1 MQPGP
6 EGGSGA
12 ALEWPDK
19 RGEALPPGVL
29 CAIFW
34 MIANEQDVV
43 IVGCGLG
50 SPQTL
55 TVEAAEAIRNAER
68 LIGPARLVEALA
80 PEGVQTVIA
89 SGTEDIVS
97 EVLGHPDERIAILV
111 GGDPGFFT
119 AARALTR
126 ELGGHVRVIPGISS
140 FSAIC
145 DRLQVPENEVRCLR
159 LEARQMADVVYD
171 VSRAPYVC
179 VMSGGADVKTL
190 LNALHEEGMGTLRAA
205 CGSNL
210 GQPDE
215 RIAEDT
221 VDVLRRLDFPEQ
233 TTLLLYNPDWAKY
246 TVIGLPDEAF
256 FRGTVPMTKFEVRNI
271 AASKLEIAATDVIY
285 DVGGGTGAVSV
296 ELSRRAYCGHVYV
309 VERLPEALYLL
320 NKNRRHL
327 RAFNME
333 IIAGEAP
340 EAFAGLPAP
349 DKVFIGG
356 SGGRIGAIIESVLR
370 KNARA
375 TIVATAATLETLSEA
390 RDAFEEHG
398 CRTEVLQIGASRL
411 VSRGNAYTM
420 FQAVNPVFVMIA
432 RCAE

>member
-1 MQPGP
+1 M
-6 EGGSGA
+6 A
-12 ALEWPDK
+12 AN
-19 RGEALPPGVL
+19 A
-29 CAIFW
+29 
-34 MIANEQDVV
+34 QDVV

-55 TVEAAEAIRNAER
+55 TVEAAEAIQSADR
-68 LIGPARLVEALA
+68 LIGSERLLEALA
-80 PEGVQTVIA
+80 PPGAQKVVRRDRGEVVT
-89 SGTEDIVS
+89 
-97 EVLGHPDERIAILV
+97 EVLGHPGERIAILV
-111 GGDPGFFT
+111 AGDPGFFS

-126 ELGGHVRVIPGISS
+126 ELGSNVRVIPGISS

-145 DRLQVPENEVRCLR
+145 DRLRIPEYEVHCPR
-159 LEARQMADVVYD
+159 LDGRAMNDVVYD
-171 VSRAPYVC
+171 ISRSKYAC
-179 VMSGGADVKTL
+179 VLPRGSQATRAVLG
-190 LNALHEEGMGTLRAA
+190 ALHEEGLGTLHTA

-215 RIAEDT
+215 LILEGP
-221 VDVLRRLDFPEQ
+221 VDELREMDFPELS
-233 TTLLLYNPDWAKY
+233 TLLISNPEWARY
-246 TVIGLPDEAF
+246 TIIGLPDEAF

-285 DVGGGTGAVSV
+285 DIGGGTGSVSV
-296 ELSRRAYCGHVYV
+296 ELSRRAYCGHVYS

-333 IIAGEAP
+333 IVAGEAP
-340 EAFAGLPAP
+340 EALKDLPAA

-356 SGGRIGAIIESVLR
+356 SGGRIGEIIEAVLA
-370 KNARA
+370 KNSRT
-375 TIVATAATLETLSEA
+375 TIAATAATLETLSAA

-398 CRTEVLQIGASRL
+398 CRTEVLQVGASRL

-432 RCAE
+432 RSGE